1 MARFFWTSVSG
12 SAITPKRRDLFMVE
26 MGLFSRDPR
35 VTEFG
40 GVEVPTD
47 EDGNPIAPDPRQSR
61 VSDAEVWFA
70 KSIQKP
76 SFALDNNTRAIDG
89 KYSMN
94 NPRVPIQSV
103 GGYKT
108 FEPIEI
114 TIIDPDVTVATLG
127 KSRYS
132 STRRVILLLE
142 QLTKGKVGK
151 KISAASSNL
160 GFVKF
165 YQYGRNIEDPTS
177 DLVRKE
183 EWDLFNPYLVSAN
196 FSDLDYSSAESNE
209 ITLRIGYT
217 GFQVTMDDD
226 ESRDIFGSKDRTFIV
241 GDREV
246 DLTDPD
252 ASPEGF
258 VM

>member
-1 MARFFWTSVSG
+1 MARFFWTSQG
-12 SAITPKRRDLFMVE
+12 ASAITPKRRDLFMVE

-40 GVEVPTD
+40 GVELPD
-47 EDGNPIAPDPRQSR
+47 NEEDPRQSR

-76 SFALDNNTRAIDG
+76 SFALDRNTRAIDG

-94 NPRVPIQSV
+94 NPRTPIQSV

-108 FEPIEI
+108 FEPINI

-142 QLTKGKVGK
+142 TLSKRNIGEKLVT
-151 KISAASSNL
+151 ASNRL

-165 YQYGRNIEDPTS
+165 YQYGRNIEDPTKP
-177 DLVRKE
+177 LVRKE
-183 EWDLFNPYLVSAN
+183 EWDLFNPYLVSAQ

-209 ITLRIGYT
+209 ITLSIGYT

-226 ESRDIFGSKDRTFIV
+226 ENRDAFGSKDRTFVI
-241 GDREV
+241 GDRV
-246 DLTDPD
+246 IDVADPN
-252 ASPEGF
+252 ATNRGGGK
-258 VM
+258 